1 MEVEDIKRSKVPL
14 DLIQKTQKIK
24 GNFQMLRE
32 MLRRFLIFLE
42 KDSRRTISRQA
53 RRDKQYDKI
62 LFKVNRI
69 EGLCGEFIDEA
80 FGRYDRQIHSL
91 KNDLDILQNHLDH
104 MSLGE

>member
-1 MEVEDIKRSKVPL
+1 MEEEDIKRSKVPL

-32 MLRRFLIFLE
+32 MLRRFFIFLE
-42 KDSRRTISRQA
+42 KDCRKSISRRA

-69 EGLCGEFIDEA
+69 EGLCAEFIDEA
-80 FGRYDRQIHSL
+80 FGRYNRQIHSF